1 MTTLKL
7 IEKNVAQGV
16 LSTMQAKSL
25 TKVNIDRLEIL
36 RSHSDFSSFKVLRA
50 VTDCEDQLEVNISRQ
65 KKDHISTQA
74 FCEATSQWPIEA
86 NGHVSYFRLVSIV
99 FLHLQHRLV
108 ELFPQ
113 FGVVWNGVLNTDNT
127 FSFPKRQ
134 KIIR

>member
-25 TKVNIDRLEIL
+25 TNVNIDRLNIL

-50 VTDCEDQLEVNISRQ
+50 VTDCSMKISWQ
-65 KKDHISTQA
+65 KKDHISTRA
-74 FCEATSQWPIEA
+74 LCEATSQWPIEA

>member
-50 VTDCEDQLEVNISRQ
+50 VTDCSM
-65 KKDHISTQA
+65 
-74 FCEATSQWPIEA
+74 
-86 NGHVSYFRLVSIV
+86 
-99 FLHLQHRLV
+99 
-108 ELFPQ
+108 
-113 FGVVWNGVLNTDNT
+113 
-127 FSFPKRQ
+127 
-134 KIIR
+134 KIN